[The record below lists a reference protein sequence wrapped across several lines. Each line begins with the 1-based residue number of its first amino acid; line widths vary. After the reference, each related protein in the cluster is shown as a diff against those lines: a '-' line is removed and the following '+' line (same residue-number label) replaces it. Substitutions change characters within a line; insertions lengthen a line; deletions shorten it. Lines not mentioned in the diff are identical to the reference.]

1 MTYAEYIAYHRQGDA
16 GVEERMIA
24 SLCRHFALNE
34 WDAFRLI
41 YFYTMTYH
49 IPSALAMLLEGERDI
64 KKLHFRTDRRY
75 VRCNGAFPRLLNEL
89 NQDKFKRLLGC
100 KTTTEAYKEVRS
112 WFFFGRY
119 AAYLFL
125 EVFINTFAVGKL
137 WIDDLVP
144 DWEPDENYTKGAAS
158 IVGSNDPAALTL
170 FLARARNDAA
180 DNVFAIETSLCA
192 VEKFRKGTRWNG
204 YYTERMLQ
212 EASESPKY
220 GSLIYSLAR

>member
-49 IPSALAMLLEGERDI
+49 IPSALNMLLHNERNI
-64 KKLHFRTDRRY
+64 KKLQFRTDRRY

-89 NQDKFKRLLGC
+89 TQDKFARLLACG
-100 KTTTEAYKEVRS
+100 TTAEAYREVRS

-125 EVFINTFAVGKL
+125 EVFIHVFPAGKL
-137 WIDDLVP
+137 WTDDLVP
-144 DWEPDENYTKGAAS
+144 DWEPDENYTKGAVS
-158 IVGSNDPAALTL
+158 IVGSNDRDALNK
-170 FLARARNDAA
+170 FLNNARKDAE
-180 DNVFAIETSLCA
+180 DNVFSIETSLCA

-204 YYTERMLQ
+204 FYTERMLE
-212 EASESPKY
+212 EAKGTEY
-220 GSLIYSLAR
+220 ETIIYQLV

>member
-49 IPSALAMLLEGERDI
+49 IPSALAMLLDGERDI

-75 VRCNGAFPRLLNEL
+75 VRCNGAYERLLKEL
-89 NQDKFKRLLGC
+89 NQDKFRRLCEC

>member
-49 IPSALAMLLEGERDI
+49 IPSALDMLLKGERDK

-75 VRCNGAFPRLLNEL
+75 VRCNGAYERLLKEL
-89 NQDKFKRLLGC
+89 NRDKFRRLCEC

>member
-75 VRCNGAFPRLLNEL
+75 VRCNGAFPRLINEL
-89 NQDKFKRLLGC
+89 NQDKFKRLLAC

-125 EVFINTFAVGKL
+125 EVFINVFPAGKL
-137 WIDDLVP
+137 WTDDLVP
-144 DWEPDENYTKGAAS
+144 DWEPDENYTKGAVS
-158 IVGSNDPAALTL
+158 IIQSNEKTALNNFLNAARKD
-170 FLARARNDAA
+170 AR